1 MFDVE
6 AIKAEI
12 SARPEWDKLTDAAV
26 LKELHAIKRQVR
38 RKIPAIEVKNL
49 WSREFVMAAC
59 WVFANTPPAN
69 DLTPEQVAGLQQAR
83 IVCFQTYYN
92 LDRDLFRDLDLDDA
106 DQGPLIQK
114 YLSGL
119 VDAGAL
125 SEELRD
131 RTLALADIE
140 VAPFADAEQRDV
152 WIARGQ
158 PETKSE
164 VAEIANG

>member
-1 MFDVE
+1 MIDIEV
-6 AIKAEI
+6 IKEEI
-12 SARPEWDKLTDAAV
+12 GKRPEWDKLSDGAV
-26 LKELHAIKRQVR
+26 LAELHAIKRQAR

-59 WVFANTPPAN
+59 WVIANTPPAS
-69 DLTPEQVAGLQQAR
+69 DLTPEQIVGFQQAR